1 MSVRKRYL
9 VNLLALGKKWVGFL
23 SNFLQQ
29 NKFQMYQRFKHKKI
43 IRMGKLGVKQKLCL
57 SGYNT
62 LETTQVSIKVKQ
74 INT

>member
-1 MSVRKRYL
+1 
-9 VNLLALGKKWVGFL
+9 
-23 SNFLQQ
+23 
-29 NKFQMYQRFKHKKI
+29 MYQRLKHKKI

-74 INT
+74 INTYGTFLHENNIQQ